1 MSLFN
6 KIYDLTYLPILTPYN
21 LIDTLKLDN
30 YISLNMHKGDL
41 GIISEITCIID
52 GSNITFYYEFDEKDH
67 LLKTYYYEDNNI
79 QYLFNREDSINK
91 FKNEFYKSKS
101 RKII

>member
-1 MSLFN
+1 MNLFN
-6 KIYDLTYLPILTPYN
+6 EIYNLTYLPLLTPYN

-41 GIISEITCIID
+41 GIVSEITCLID
-52 GSNITFYYEFDEKDH
+52 GLNITFYYEFDEKDH

-79 QYLFNREDSINK
+79 NYLFNREDSINK
-91 FKNEFYKSKS
+91 LKDEYYKIES
-101 RKII
+101 RKIV